1 VKDISRLRKR
11 IDNLDRERRKL
22 QGFLLRPQDMLYGSF
37 YQIYRS
43 CGNPNCHCRQGE
55 KHPAKCLS
63 TRQAGKTKLVYVR
76 KEDESWVERQARN
89 YQRFQNRIAQIRK
102 INNQI
107 FELLKSLR
115 DPKLKRYK

>member
-1 VKDISRLRKR
+1 MKDISQLRKR

-22 QGFLLRPQDMLYGSF
+22 QGFLLRPQDMIYGSF

-43 CGNPNCHCRQGE
+43 CGNPNCRCSKGE

-63 TRQAGKTKLVYVR
+63 TRKAGKTKLIYVR
-76 KEDESWVERQARN
+76 KEDESRVERGARN
-89 YQRFQNRIAQIRK
+89 YQRFQNRVASIRK

-115 DPKLKRYK
+115 DSKLKRYR